1 MVGAAIRL
9 VVAPELRLFLAARHR
24 GGEVQVNHDGTA
36 SLGHVVQS
44 VGPPLTEVG
53 ALLVAGRAVP
63 AAYRPRPGDVVRVEA
78 VRRPQPLP
86 VDPPRFLLDVHLG
99 TLARRLRLLG
109 MDAAYGPQ
117 AEDDELVERAAAE
130 KRVLL
135 TQDRGL
141 LRRRAVWCG
150 GYVYGARPDD
160 QLADVLG
167 RFAPPLFRGPAAPP
181 ATARS
186 SRRLRG
192 RSSTCWSRAPAART
206 TRSPGA
212 ARAGDRTGAARIPLA
227 WSGWWPTA
235 SAVPRPRPAHERVRG
250 RAARAAGGAGD
261 ERRSAAGIGFPV
273 AGIPLV
279 SDAPAFPRNLSQ
291 GGGDHVRAA

>member
-78 VRRPQPLP
+78 VRRPQPVP

-167 RFAPPLFRGPAAPP
+167 RFAPPLFPWTRCPACNGPLEPAAKRAVEHLLEPG
-181 ATARS
+181 TRRSYDTFARCRS
-186 SRRLRG
+186 CGRPYWRGAHSARLERLVADSERRTE
-192 RSSTCWSRAPAART
+192 SA
-206 TRSPGA
+206 
-212 ARAGDRTGAARIPLA
+212 TGA
-227 WSGWWPTA
+227 
-235 SAVPRPRPAHERVRG
+235 
-250 RAARAAGGAGD
+250 
-261 ERRSAAGIGFPV
+261 
-273 AGIPLV
+273 
-279 SDAPAFPRNLSQ
+279 
-291 GGGDHVRAA
+291 